1 LQPWARFRGRE
12 IIGFLHEERDLTA
25 AETVRGSE
33 APTVPELIP
42 LLESATE
49 AAAALRD
56 RAVEAVAAKVS
67 SGGKIDGA
75 ALEREQRAAHGL
87 AWIATYV
94 EAIRQ
99 ITDYARR
106 MEGEGRF
113 GEMERLLVQIGTCEF
128 LSQLFGGVMMS
139 QGEIVRMHELGLTK
153 DQHMAILT
161 EPVVQLITGTTPETR
176 ARAVEL
182 IKGAQGTATY
192 GDPGLDETL
201 AAIRDEMRRF
211 SEAEVVP
218 NAQDWHLKDK
228 YVPLKLIAKMSELG
242 VFSLTLPEEFGGL
255 GLGKEAMCVVSEEL
269 SRGYIGVGSL
279 GTRSEIA
286 EELILNGGTDAQ
298 KQEWLPKI
306 ASGEVL
312 PTAVFTEP
320 NTGSDLASL
329 TTRAVKDGDVY
340 RITGQKTWIT
350 HAARADLM
358 TVLART
364 DPKEKGYRG
373 LSMFLAEKPRGTDDN
388 PLPAEG
394 MTGGEIEVL
403 GYRGM
408 KEFDIS
414 FDGFAVPA
422 ANLLGGAEGQG
433 FKQLMQTFEAARI
446 QTAARAIGVAQAALD
461 LGLRYAMERVQFGK
475 PIIKFPRVSDKLAM
489 MAAEILLARQ
499 LTYFAAREKDAGRRC
514 DLEAGM
520 AKLLAARVAWAAA
533 DNALQI
539 HGGNGFALEYPV
551 SRVLCDA
558 RILSIFEG
566 AAEIQA
572 HVIAR
577 RLLEG

>member
-1 LQPWARFRGRE
+1 V
-12 IIGFLHEERDLTA
+12 
-25 AETVRGSE
+25 TVASE
-33 APTVPELIP
+33 ANCPSSRIADLIP
-42 LLESATE
+42 LLESAAE
-49 AAAALRD
+49 AANTLRD
-56 RAVEAVAAKVS
+56 CARDAVAGKVS
-67 SGGKIDGA
+67 QNGKIDGD
-75 ALEREQRAAHGL
+75 ALEREQHAAHGL
-87 AWIATYV
+87 AWIATYA
-94 EAIRQ
+94 EALNQ
-99 ITDYARR
+99 VASYARR
-106 MEGEGRF
+106 MADEGRF
-113 GEMERLLVQIGTCEF
+113 GEMEALLAQIGAAEYA
-128 LSQLFGGVMMS
+128 SQLAGGVPMS
-139 QGEIVRMHELGLTK
+139 QGEIARAHELGVSEK
-153 DQHMAILT
+153 DQTAFLSAN
-161 EPVVQLITGTTPETR
+161 VRDLIAGTTPAIR
-176 ARAVEL
+176 ARAIAL
-182 IKGAQGTATY
+182 IRGSQGAVSY
-192 GDPGLDETL
+192 GDTGLDETIT
-201 AAIRDEMRRF
+201 AMREEMHRF

-218 NAQDWHLKDK
+218 HAQEWHLKDE
-228 YVPLKLIAKMSELG
+228 YVPMELIGQMSELG
-242 VFSLTLPEEFGGL
+242 VFALTLPEGYGGL

-298 KQEWLPKI
+298 KQEWLPRI

-329 TTRAVKDGDVY
+329 TTRAVRDGDVY

-364 DPKEKGYRG
+364 NPSEKGYRG
-373 LSMFLAEKPRGTDDN
+373 LSMFLAQKPRGTDDN
-388 PLPAEG
+388 PFPAEG

-422 ANLLGGAEGQG
+422 ANLLGGEEGQG

-461 LGLRYAMERVQFGK
+461 LGLRYGTERIQFGK
-475 PIIKFPRVSDKLAM
+475 PIVAFPRVSDKLVM

-520 AKLLAARVAWAAA
+520 AKLLAARAAWAAA

>member
-1 LQPWARFRGRE
+1 M
-12 IIGFLHEERDLTA
+12 TA
-25 AETVRGSE
+25 AETLTGGE
-33 APTVPELIP
+33 ASSSPELIP
-42 LLESATE
+42 LLESAAQ
-49 AAAALRD
+49 AAATLRD
-56 RAVEAVAAKVS
+56 HAVEAVATKVS
-67 SGGKIDGA
+67 SGGKIDGS
-75 ALEREQRAAHGL
+75 ALEREERAAHGL
-87 AWIATYV
+87 AWVATYV

-99 ITDYARR
+99 IADYARR
-106 MEGEGRF
+106 MEGDGRF
-113 GEMERLLVQIGTCEF
+113 GEIERLLTQIGACEY
-128 LSQLFGGVMMS
+128 LGQLFGGVMMS

-153 DQHMAILT
+153 DQHVAILT
-161 EPVVQLITGTTPETR
+161 EPVVQLVSGATAKTR

-182 IKGAQGTATY
+182 IKHAQGAAAANY
-192 GDPGLDETL
+192 GDPGLDETFED
-201 AAIRDEMRRF
+201 IRNEMRRF
-211 SEAEVVP
+211 SDAEVVP
-218 NAQDWHLKDK
+218 NAQEWHLKDE
-228 YVPLKLIAKMSELG
+228 YIPLPLIAKMSELG
-242 VFSLTLPEEFGGL
+242 VFSLTLPEEYGGL

-286 EELILNGGTDAQ
+286 GELILNGGTDAQ
-298 KQEWLPKI
+298 KQEWLPRI
-306 ASGEVL
+306 ASGEIL

-320 NTGSDLASL
+320 NIGSDLASL
-329 TTRAVKDGDVY
+329 TTRAVRDGDVY

-364 DPKEKGYRG
+364 NPSEKGYRG
-373 LSMFLAEKPRGTDDN
+373 LSMFLAPKPRGTDDN
-388 PLPAEG
+388 PFPADG

-422 ANLLGGAEGQG
+422 ANLLGEVEGQG

-446 QTAARAIGVAQAALD
+446 QTAARAIGVAQSALD
-461 LGLRYAMERVQFGK
+461 LGLRYGMERIQFGK
-475 PIIKFPRVSDKLAM
+475 PIVNFPRVSDKLAM

-520 AKLLAARVAWAAA
+520 AKLLAARAAWAAA

-558 RILSIFEG
+558 RILNIFEG

-572 HVIAR
+572 QVIAR
-577 RLLEG
+577 RLLEEPK

>member
-1 LQPWARFRGRE
+1 
-12 IIGFLHEERDLTA
+12 LTA
-25 AETVRGSE
+25 GETLTGGE
-33 APTVPELIP
+33 APSVPELIP
-42 LLESATE
+42 LLDSAAE
-49 AAAALRD
+49 AAATLRD

-75 ALEREQRAAHGL
+75 ALEREERAAHGL
-87 AWIATYV
+87 AWVATYV
-94 EAIRQ
+94 EAIKQ
-99 ITDYARR
+99 IADYARR
-106 MEGEGRF
+106 MEGDGRF
-113 GEMERLLVQIGTCEF
+113 GEIERLLTQIGASEY
-128 LSQLFGGVMMS
+128 LGQLFGGVMMS

-153 DQHMAILT
+153 DQHVAILT
-161 EPVVQLITGTTPETR
+161 EPVVQLIIGTTPKTR

-182 IKGAQGTATY
+182 IKHAQGAAAANY
-192 GDPGLDETL
+192 GDPGLDETFED
-201 AAIRDEMRRF
+201 IRNEMRRF

-218 NAQDWHLKDK
+218 SAQEWHLKDE
-228 YVPLKLIAKMSELG
+228 YIPLPLIAKMSELG
-242 VFSLTLPEEFGGL
+242 VFSLTLPEEYGGL

-286 EELILNGGTDAQ
+286 EELILNAGTDAQ

-306 ASGEVL
+306 ASGKVL

-373 LSMFLAEKPRGTDDN
+373 LSMFLAPKPRGTDDD
-388 PLPAEG
+388 PFPAEG
-394 MTGGEIEVL
+394 MSGGEIEVL

-422 ANLLGGAEGQG
+422 ANLLGGVEGQG

-461 LGLRYAMERVQFGK
+461 LGLRYGMERVQFGK
-475 PIIKFPRVSDKLAM
+475 PIINFPRVSDKLGM

>member
-1 LQPWARFRGRE
+1 V
-12 IIGFLHEERDLTA
+12 TVA
-25 AETVRGSE
+25 AEAVSHSQTDLVKRLD
-33 APTVPELIP
+33 AV
-42 LLESATE
+42 AE
-49 AAAALRD
+49 AASALRD
-56 RAVEAVAAKVS
+56 RAVAAVAAKVTKD
-67 SGGKIDGA
+67 GKIDNA
-75 ALEREQRAAHGL
+75 ALEREQHAAHGL

-94 EAIRQ
+94 EALKQ
-99 ITDYARR
+99 IASYARR
-106 MEGEGRF
+106 MTEDGRF
-113 GEMERLLVQIGTCEF
+113 GEMEALLSQIGAAEYAT
-128 LSQLFGGVMMS
+128 QLLGGVVMS
-139 QGEIVRMHELGLTK
+139 QNEIARAHELGVAEK
-153 DQHMAILT
+153 DHATFL
-161 EPVVQLITGTTPETR
+161 TPEVKALIGSVTPAIR
-176 ARAVEL
+176 ARAIEL
-182 IKGAQGTATY
+182 VKAAQGNVAY
-192 GDPGLDETL
+192 GDTGLDETL
-201 AAIRDEMRRF
+201 EAMREEMRRF

-218 NAQDWHLKDK
+218 HAQEWHLKDE
-228 YVPLKLIAKMSELG
+228 YVPMPLIAQMAELG
-242 VFSLTLPEEFGGL
+242 VFSLTLPEEYGGL

-298 KQEWLPKI
+298 KREWLPKI

-373 LSMFLAEKPRGTDDN
+373 LSMFLAPKPRGSDGD
-388 PLPAEG
+388 PFPAKG

-414 FDGFAVPA
+414 FDGFEVPA
-422 ANLLGGAEGQG
+422 ANLLGGVEGQG

-461 LGLRYAMERVQFGK
+461 LGLRYGTERIQFGK
-475 PIIKFPRVSDKLAM
+475 PIVAFPRVSDKLVM
-489 MAAEILLARQ
+489 MAAEILIARQ

-539 HGGNGFALEYPV
+539 HGGNGFALEYPI

>member
-1 LQPWARFRGRE
+1 
-12 IIGFLHEERDLTA
+12 LTV
-25 AETVRGSE
+25 AESLTGSG
-33 APTVPELIP
+33 ALATPDLIP
-42 LLESATE
+42 LLDE
-49 AAAALRD
+49 AAKAATILRD
-56 RAVEAVAAKVS
+56 RAVEAVSAKVS

-75 ALEREQRAAHGL
+75 ALEREQHAAHGL
-87 AWIATYV
+87 AWVATYV
-94 EAIRQ
+94 EALRQ
-99 ITDYARR
+99 LASYARR

-113 GEMERLLVQIGTCEF
+113 GEMESLLARIGAAEY

-139 QGEIVRMHELGLTK
+139 QGETARLHELGVKESDQAAFLTPSVR
-153 DQHMAILT
+153 A
-161 EPVVQLITGTTPETR
+161 LIQGATPETR
-176 ARAVEL
+176 ARVVEL
-182 IKGAQGTATY
+182 IKESQGTAAF
-192 GDPGLDETL
+192 GDTGLGETL
-201 AAIRDEMRRF
+201 QAIRDEMRRF
-211 SEAEVVP
+211 SEAEIVP
-218 NAQDWHLKDK
+218 HAQDWHLKDE
-228 YVPLKLIAKMSELG
+228 YVPMPLIAQMSELG
-242 VFSLTLPEEFGGL
+242 VFSLTLPEEYGGL

-298 KQEWLPKI
+298 KAEWLPRI
-306 ASGEVL
+306 ASSEVL

-350 HAARADLM
+350 HAARADMM

-364 DPKEKGYRG
+364 DPKEKSYRG
-373 LSMFLAEKPRGTDDN
+373 LSMFLAPKPRGTDDN
-388 PLPAEG
+388 PFPAEG

-408 KEFDIS
+408 KEYDIS

-422 ANLLGGAEGQG
+422 ANLLGGVEGQG

-446 QTAARAIGVAQAALD
+446 QTAARAIGVAQSALD
-461 LGLRYAMERVQFGK
+461 LGLRYGMERAQFGK
-475 PIIKFPRVSDKLAM
+475 PIICFPRVSDKLAM
-489 MAAEILLARQ
+489 MAAEILIARQ

-577 RLLEG
+577 RLLED

>member
-1 LQPWARFRGRE
+1 MSAVETLAGRAPA
-12 IIGFLHEERDLTA
+12 LT
-25 AETVRGSE
+25 
-33 APTVPELIP
+33 PDLIP
-42 LLESATE
+42 LLESAAE

-67 SGGKIDGA
+67 SGGKIDGP
-75 ALEREQRAAHGL
+75 ALEREQRAVHGL
-87 AWIATYV
+87 AWVATYAA
-94 EAIRQ
+94 AIEQ
-99 ITDYARR
+99 LASYAKR
-106 MEGEGRF
+106 MEGDGRF
-113 GEMERLLVQIGTCEF
+113 GEMERLLAQIGAAEY

-139 QGEIVRMHELGLTK
+139 QGEIVRMHELGV
-153 DQHMAILT
+153 D
-161 EPVVQLITGTTPETR
+161 ESDLIGFIAAVRPLVEAATPETR
-176 ARAVEL
+176 ARATEL
-182 IKGAQGTATY
+182 IKHARGAAAANY
-192 GDPGLDETL
+192 GDPGLDETFED
-201 AAIRDEMRRF
+201 IRNEMRRF

-218 NAQDWHLKDK
+218 HAQEWHLKDE
-228 YVPLKLIAKMSELG
+228 YIPLPLISQMSELG
-242 VFSLTLPEEFGGL
+242 VFSLTLPEDYGGL

-298 KQEWLPKI
+298 KQEWLPRI
-306 ASGEVL
+306 ASGEIL

-329 TTRAVKDGDVY
+329 TTRAVRDGDVY

-364 DPKEKGYRG
+364 NPNEKGYRG
-373 LSMFLAEKPRGTDDN
+373 LSMFLAPKPRGTDDN
-388 PLPAEG
+388 PFPAEG

-422 ANLLGGAEGQG
+422 ANLLGGVEGQG

-446 QTAARAIGVAQAALD
+446 QTAARAIGVAQSALD
-461 LGLRYAMERVQFGK
+461 LGLRYGMERIQFGK
-475 PIIKFPRVSDKLAM
+475 PIISFPRVSDKLAM
-489 MAAEILLARQ
+489 MAAEILIARQ

-572 HVIAR
+572 QVIAR